1 MRQASC
7 TQRRLISLPVQGF
20 LMIGPVLHYWYGLN
34 ASIAPG
40 TGTGA
45 ALIRLVSCTALY
57 LLPALSSACHTL
69 AAADVSG
76 GCACGPTQTRRC

>member
-1 MRQASC
+1 
-7 TQRRLISLPVQGF
+7 
-20 LMIGPVLHYWYGLN
+20 MIGPVLHYWYGLN

-45 ALIRLVSCTALY
+45 ALIRLVSRAALY
-57 LLPALSSACHTL
+57 ALPALSSVCHTL

-76 GCACGPTQTRRC
+76 GYACGPSQTRRR